1 MKSPQSLL
9 LLLSVFFLM
18 GCARHHESSI
28 HQESLPDGHEVIVQP
43 DSAAACTPKE
53 AAVEKTEPN
62 GILTLGQ
69 ALAWTL
75 MENPELK
82 AFSWETRAAEARAL
96 QAGLRPNP
104 ELGVQVEEVGGSGA
118 RSGFDGA
125 ETTVQLSQLIERGG
139 KADKRKHAAELEKD
153 LADWDYQSKRLD
165 VLTDTK
171 NAFIAVLGAQENLTL
186 MEQLLDLSERQVSA
200 VTQRVEAGKD
210 MPLEQ
215 NKAEVAYSQVRILYQ
230 QAQNGLQDARRQLA
244 AAWNQREASFERVQ
258 GRLEDLGTLPVFET
272 LAQQLSQNPDI
283 ARWADEIE
291 RSKAQEM
298 IERSNR
304 KRDVTLSAGMQ
315 RFNESD
321 ENAVVFGVSIPL
333 GVFDRNQGNIAA
345 SRYQTRRIQEQQK
358 AAQIQVYAAL
368 SEAYQA
374 LSNAHVTALETKE
387 HILHNAKQA
396 FENAQEAY
404 LQGKTDYLTVLDAQ
418 RTYFE
423 VQTQY
428 LESLLAF
435 HKARIDVERL
445 TGMPETQ
452 E

>member
-1 MKSPQSLL
+1 
-9 LLLSVFFLM
+9 
-18 GCARHHESSI
+18 
-28 HQESLPDGHEVIVQP
+28 
-43 DSAAACTPKE
+43 
-53 AAVEKTEPN
+53 
-62 GILTLGQ
+62 
-69 ALAWTL
+69 
-75 MENPELK
+75 
-82 AFSWETRAAEARAL
+82 
-96 QAGLRPNP
+96 
-104 ELGVQVEEVGGSGA
+104 VGGSGA

-215 NKAEVAYSQVRILYQ
+215 NKAEVAYSQVRILYR
-230 QAQNGLQDARRQLA
+230 QAQNELQDARRQLA

-304 KRDVTLSAGMQ
+304 KRDVTLSAGCSGLM
-315 RFNESD
+315 RAMRMPWCSGFRYLWGCLIGIRVISPRRGIRP
-321 ENAVVFGVSIPL
+321 AGFRS
-333 GVFDRNQGNIAA
+333 
-345 SRYQTRRIQEQQK
+345 SRKPHKFRSMRLFRRLI
-358 AAQIQVYAAL
+358 
-368 SEAYQA
+368 
-374 LSNAHVTALETKE
+374 
-387 HILHNAKQA
+387 
-396 FENAQEAY
+396 
-404 LQGKTDYLTVLDAQ
+404 
-418 RTYFE
+418 
-423 VQTQY
+423 
-428 LESLLAF
+428 
-435 HKARIDVERL
+435 RL
-445 TGMPETQ
+445 
-452 E
+452 